1 MLFGHSRP
9 WGRRLDRNLDTLG
22 QVRGILLPSPGLA
35 EASGFVAVQDDP
47 AGDHCRGDEAPNAE
61 PPLSMTVKISAAN
74 FLSSPAASF
83 VTGHDLL
90 VDGGFAD
97 W

>member
-1 MLFGHSRP
+1 MNRRP
-9 WGRRLDRNLDTLG
+9 E
-22 QVRGILLPSPGLA
+22 VA
-35 EASGFVAVQDDP
+35 EQLSKFAGETPMARIARVEEMVGPAV
-47 AGDHCRGDEAPNAE
+47 
-61 PPLSMTVKISAAN
+61 

-90 VDGGFAD
+90 VDGGFTA

>member
-1 MLFGHSRP
+1 
-9 WGRRLDRNLDTLG
+9 
-22 QVRGILLPSPGLA
+22 
-35 EASGFVAVQDDP
+35 
-47 AGDHCRGDEAPNAE
+47 
-61 PPLSMTVKISAAN
+61 MTVKISAAN